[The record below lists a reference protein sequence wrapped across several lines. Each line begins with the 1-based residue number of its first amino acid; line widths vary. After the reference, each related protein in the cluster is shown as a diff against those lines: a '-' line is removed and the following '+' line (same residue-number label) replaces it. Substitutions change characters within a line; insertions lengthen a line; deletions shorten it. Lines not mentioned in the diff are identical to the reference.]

1 MRRAAVVSIRPLKKE
16 TIMSSRTEFPPAG
29 EPKQDPMETLGK
41 TMEQLT
47 DEADKHL
54 SEKEKKSGE
63 SIKHATPGKSDI
75 LP

>member
-1 MRRAAVVSIRPLKKE
+1 MGSD
-16 TIMSSRTEFPPAG
+16 SSTNFPPAG
-29 EPKQDPMETLGK
+29 EPKQDPKKTLGK

>member
-1 MRRAAVVSIRPLKKE
+1 MRRAAVVFLSLKKE
-16 TIMSSRTEFPPAG
+16 TIMSNRTEFPPAG
-29 EPKQDPMETLGK
+29 EPKDDPKETLGK
-41 TMEQLT
+41 TMQELT
-47 DEADKHL
+47 DEAEKHL

>member
-1 MRRAAVVSIRPLKKE
+1 
-16 TIMSSRTEFPPAG
+16 
-29 EPKQDPMETLGK
+29 METLGK

-47 DEADKHL
+47 DEADEHL

>member
-1 MRRAAVVSIRPLKKE
+1 M
-16 TIMSSRTEFPPAG
+16 SRTEFPPAG
-29 EPKQDPMETLGK
+29 EPKDDPKETLGK

-47 DEADKHL
+47 DEAEKHL
-54 SEKEKKSGE
+54 SEKDKKSGE

>member
-1 MRRAAVVSIRPLKKE
+1 MRRTAVVFLSLKKE
-16 TIMSSRTEFPPAG
+16 TIMSNRTEFPPAG
-29 EPKQDPMETLGK
+29 EPKDDPKETLGK
-41 TMEQLT
+41 TMQELT
-47 DEADKHL
+47 DEAEKHL